1 MPNTPILAIPQ
12 LTENQSAKEVT
23 INDAILAL
31 ESAMGKGLIVDYT
44 ATTTV
49 TLSVPQLT
57 RNFLLKI
64 SGATAAC
71 QLVIP
76 DAVAGVATAR
86 IFAVSNLSAWDCT
99 VKASSTAPADQVIVP
114 SLQTCLIAAD
124 GAAIRL
130 IAKNVPNGAFADM
143 TDVDWTT
150 IGDGKTI
157 IWDAGENKFTFVT
170 PLTEGSGVPAGGTDG
185 QVLQKLAGVPAW
197 GDIPTPDVRQVPD
210 GGEVFFV
217 LTKTGEGD
225 NDYDWAM
232 LPEGVA
238 TPSFLTLSDTPTSYA
253 DQGGKVVVVKATADG
268 LEFIDMPVSLPAGG
282 TEGQVLAR
290 DAEGAA
296 VWITPA
302 SGGGGIED
310 APVDGSLYARK
321 DGAWESFTPG
331 GGTSAAVTV
340 VPAASYDL
348 LASDAARYIRFTNTA
363 AKTMTVRPQS
373 VEALPDN
380 GEWHLRNAA
389 TGDLTVVAGAGVT
402 INAPYGGTLVIPT
415 NGTAT
420 LKRAAEDIFDLMGQ
434 TV

>member
-1 MPNTPILAIPQ
+1 
-12 LTENQSAKEVT
+12 
-23 INDAILAL
+23 
-31 ESAMGKGLIVDYT
+31 
-44 ATTTV
+44 
-49 TLSVPQLT
+49 
-57 RNFLLKI
+57 
-64 SGATAAC
+64 
-71 QLVIP
+71 
-76 DAVAGVATAR
+76 
-86 IFAVSNLSAWDCT
+86 
-99 VKASSTAPADQVIVP
+99 
-114 SLQTCLIAAD
+114 
-124 GAAIRL
+124 
-130 IAKNVPNGAFADM
+130 
-143 TDVDWTT
+143 
-150 IGDGKTI
+150 
-157 IWDAGENKFTFVT
+157 
-170 PLTEGSGVPAGGTDG
+170 
-185 QVLQKLAGVPAW
+185 
-197 GDIPTPDVRQVPD
+197 
-210 GGEVFFV
+210 
-217 LTKTGEGD
+217 
-225 NDYDWAM
+225 M

>member
-210 GGEVFFV
+210 GG
-217 LTKTGEGD
+217 
-225 NDYDWAM
+225 
-232 LPEGVA
+232 
-238 TPSFLTLSDTPTSYA
+238 
-253 DQGGKVVVVKATADG
+253 
-268 LEFIDMPVSLPAGG
+268 
-282 TEGQVLAR
+282 
-290 DAEGAA
+290 
-296 VWITPA
+296 
-302 SGGGGIED
+302 
-310 APVDGSLYARK
+310 
-321 DGAWESFTPG
+321 
-331 GGTSAAVTV
+331 
-340 VPAASYDL
+340 
-348 LASDAARYIRFTNTA
+348 
-363 AKTMTVRPQS
+363 
-373 VEALPDN
+373 
-380 GEWHLRNAA
+380 
-389 TGDLTVVAGAGVT
+389 
-402 INAPYGGTLVIPT
+402 
-415 NGTAT
+415 
-420 LKRAAEDIFDLMGQ
+420 
-434 TV
+434 